1 LPWRETKDPYKI
13 WLSEVMLQQT
23 QVSTVIPYY
32 HKWIK
37 QYPTIESV
45 ADAHIDSL
53 LKTWEGLG
61 YYSRCRNFH
70 EAAKIVNNNYG
81 GMIPSDKK
89 LFQSLPGVGDYIL
102 GAVLSIA
109 FDRPYCAI
117 DGNHRRV
124 LYRLLG
130 LKKRSK
136 KNESRIANLLKAQ
149 IEIGRPGDINQA
161 LMDIGSA
168 ICKPK
173 TASCNRCP
181 LKNSCRASKMV
192 NPLSYPAP
200 KLKKVIPT
208 KEMAAIL
215 ITKNDKIYI
224 SKRSN
229 NGLLGGLWE
238 LPNVQLNS
246 NSGDHIEIKKK
257 VHKTYGQHISVRKN
271 LGKVT
276 HAFTHFK
283 MNITLFG
290 CVMIHSEQDNHNGKW
305 ISYSALT
312 DYAFSKANHKLFK
325 LIDKENV

>member
-1 LPWRETKDPYKI
+1 MPWRETNDPYKI

-23 QVSTVIPYY
+23 QVKTVIPYY

-45 ADAHIDSL
+45 AHAHIDNL
-53 LKTWEGLG
+53 LKIWEGLG

-70 EAAKIVNNNYG
+70 EAAKIVNNDYG
-81 GMIPSDKK
+81 GMIPSEKK
-89 LFQSLPGVGDYIL
+89 SFKSLPGVGDYMV

-109 FDRPYCAI
+109 FNRSYCAI
-117 DGNHRRV
+117 DGNHRRI

-136 KNESRIANLLKAQ
+136 QNKSRIANLLKAQ

-161 LMDIGSA
+161 LMDIGSE

-173 TASCNRCP
+173 TANCNRCP
-181 LKNSCRASKMV
+181 LKNSCRAAKMFD
-192 NPLSYPAP
+192 PLSYPAP
-200 KLKKVIPT
+200 KIKKVIPT
-208 KEMAAIL
+208 KEMAAVL
-215 ITKNDKIYI
+215 ITKNDNIYI

-246 NSGDHIEIKKK
+246 KSGDHIEIKKK
-257 VHKTYGQHISVRKN
+257 VHKTYGQHISVGKN
-271 LGKVT
+271 LGKIT
-276 HAFTHFK
+276 HAFSHFK

-290 CVMIHSEQDNHNGKW
+290 CVMAHSEQDNHNGKW
-305 ISYSALT
+305 IPYSALT

>member
-1 LPWRETKDPYKI
+1 
-13 WLSEVMLQQT
+13 MLQQT
-23 QVSTVIPYY
+23 QVTTVMPYY

-37 QYPTIESV
+37 QYPTIASV
-45 ADAHIDSL
+45 AHAHIDNL
-53 LKTWEGLG
+53 LKIWEGLG

-70 EAAKIVNNNYG
+70 KAAKIVKHNYSG
-81 GMIPSDKK
+81 VIPSEKNE
-89 LFQSLPGVGDYIL
+89 FQSLPGVGDYMA

-109 FDRPYCAI
+109 FNQPHCAI

-124 LYRLLG
+124 LYRFLG

-136 KNESRIANLLKAQ
+136 RNESRIAKILKAQ

-173 TASCNRCP
+173 TTNCNGCP
-181 LKNSCRASKMV
+181 LKSACRAAKMV
-192 NPLSYPAP
+192 DPLSYSAP
-200 KLKKVIPT
+200 KIKKVIPT
-208 KEMAAIL
+208 KEMAAVL
-215 ITKNDKIYI
+215 ITKNDNIYI

-238 LPNVQLNS
+238 LPNVLLNS

-257 VHKTYGQHISVRKN
+257 VKESYGQHISVGKN
-271 LGKVT
+271 LGKVS

-290 CVMIHSEQDNHNGKW
+290 CETTHSNQTNHNGKW
-305 ISYSALT
+305 VPFSELT

-325 LIDKENV
+325 LIDKEYV